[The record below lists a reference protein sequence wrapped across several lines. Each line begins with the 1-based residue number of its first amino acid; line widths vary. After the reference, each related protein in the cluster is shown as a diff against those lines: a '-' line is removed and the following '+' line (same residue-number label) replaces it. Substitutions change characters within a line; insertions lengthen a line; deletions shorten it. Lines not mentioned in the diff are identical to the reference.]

1 MILDEYDY
9 HMDEYHRHTI
19 DFGLDRKETIKT
31 SADISRNV
39 KLFDTFLR
47 TCYAS
52 AKSQITKDG
61 NVSETIFQHTNR
73 KTLPKA
79 QGTLGTEY
87 FDSFNTF
94 SSKQKLQ
101 QALKS

>member
-1 MILDEYDY
+1 MQNNCTN
-9 HMDEYHRHTI
+9 EYHRHTI

-52 AKSQITKDG
+52 AKAQITKDG
-61 NVSETIFQHTNR
+61 NVSETIYQHTNR
-73 KTLPKA
+73 KTLSKA